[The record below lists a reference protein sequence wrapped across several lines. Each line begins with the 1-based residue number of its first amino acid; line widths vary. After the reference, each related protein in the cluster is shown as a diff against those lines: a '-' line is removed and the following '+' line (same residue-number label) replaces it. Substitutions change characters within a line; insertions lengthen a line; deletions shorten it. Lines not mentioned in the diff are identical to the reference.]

1 MHLRAFVGL
10 ISELFPKNLYFLF
23 FIHGVGACA
32 MYTAQLILLET
43 FQKSILDSD

>member
-23 FIHGVGACA
+23 FIHGVGA
-32 MYTAQLILLET
+32 QLILFGT
-43 FQKSILDSD
+43 FQKTILDSD